1 MRYLLIRLLY
11 WLLDR
16 LEDDWTDCGT
26 ALEPHELH
34 KKWLESY
41 QERIDESVDL
51 AFGGSEGEK
60 WAAELTEELR
70 GKK

>member
-1 MRYLLIRLLY
+1 MRQLLIRLLY

-26 ALEPHELH
+26 RLDEHAE
-34 KKWLESY
+34 WLESH
-41 QERIDESVDL
+41 
-51 AFGGSEGEK
+51 GE
-60 WAAELTEELR
+60 WLTELTEELR

>member
-1 MRYLLIRLLY
+1 MRQLLIRFLY

-26 ALEPHELH
+26 PLEPHGCYASQ
-34 KKWLESY
+34 KWL
-41 QERIDESVDL
+41 DELD
-51 AFGGSEGEK
+51 
-60 WAAELTEELR
+60 EELR